1 VSISRIGVFV
11 MSGVHLLGWSVRS
24 QGAPWGIS
32 PHDKSRR
39 FPVDREF
46 PPVDIERNS
55 EDEVRDDE
63 MVGPAL
69 LV

>member
-1 VSISRIGVFV
+1 

-32 PHDKSRR
+32 PHEKARR
-39 FPVDREF
+39 FRVDRLEF
-46 PPVDIERNS
+46 PLLDIERDS
-55 EDEVRDDE
+55 EGEVKDDE
-63 MVGPAL
+63 TVGPGL